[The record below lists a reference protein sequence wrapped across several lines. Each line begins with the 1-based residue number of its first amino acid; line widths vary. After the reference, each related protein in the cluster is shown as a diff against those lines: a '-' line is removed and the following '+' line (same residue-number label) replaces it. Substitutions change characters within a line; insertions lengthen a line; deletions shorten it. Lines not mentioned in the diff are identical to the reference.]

1 MGLSMCSQVRP
12 RSNINKFQST
22 EWIHS
27 SEEQEDIDDDHEY
40 FKLGRMCGS
49 FKTPEELR
57 QVLPGKTEIRRARS
71 QQLPRSKK
79 CSMQKK
85 MKDLHL
91 SSVSEGEL
99 QAERYS
105 KLVMDDSLKNLRET
119 IHTASFIVDK
129 GTAINDE
136 LERQKHV
143 LSNAENDI
151 AIAEYDTD
159 QITETLK
166 GMKSL
171 KGKLARI
178 IWKKEPKL
186 RIDEFSTEAGSFS
199 NVNLDLLEEEVGLCA
214 FSKMQSSQK
223 LSLFKDISKDTEGTQ
238 QTEIKAAIGQLHK
251 TLDAI
256 TLQQVDTASAL
267 DQQDGRLSVF
277 ENRLST
283 TQNKINCQTQ
293 TITSI
298 IRK

>member
-12 RSNINKFQST
+12 RSDINKFQST
-22 EWIHS
+22 EWNHS
-27 SEEQEDIDDDHEY
+27 SEEQEDIDDVHEY

-49 FKTPEELR
+49 FKTPQELR

-105 KLVMDDSLKNLRET
+105 KVVMDDSLKNLRET

-186 RIDEFSTEAGSFS
+186 RIIDEFSTETHSFS

-214 FSKMQSSQK
+214 FSKMH
-223 LSLFKDISKDTEGTQ
+223 LFKDISKDTEGTQ

-256 TLQQVDTASAL
+256 TLQQIDTASAL